1 MGYLGN
7 KPTAVPIESSDL
19 ADNLVTS
26 AKIANGAITGDDIN
40 STFNIGSKTVTLP
53 AASITAHVDLT
64 PVRQD
69 VLTLALKQAVQENS
83 TKFNL
88 PNSAITKFEADADY
102 NSGGSTTITR
112 DANEYIYPAV
122 AGSPTY
128 TTYTTGSGN
137 FTVPSGVS
145 VVEALVVAGGGVG

>member
-19 ADNLVTS
+19 ADNIITS
-26 AKIANGAITGDDIN
+26 AKIVNGAITGDDIN

-53 AASITAHVDLT
+53 AASVTAHVTQTDLT

-88 PNSAITKFEADADY
+88 PNSSICKFEADAD
-102 NSGGSTTITR
+102 
-112 DANEYIYPAV
+112 
-122 AGSPTY
+122 
-128 TTYTTGSGN
+128 
-137 FTVPSGVS
+137 
-145 VVEALVVAGGGVG
+145 